1 MRLVSLLAKEM
12 AHRKLNLAL
21 SVTSVALGVACGVG
35 ALLMLRVFD
44 LETERTLSAMD
55 QRSRAAWDNFQDEM
69 RKDMLNLGFNLM
81 ILHKEHNLSSPAEQT
96 RYLPESYINRL
107 AESSLATIN
116 HLLPFLQQ
124 KIWWPE
130 KKRWVTLVGTTG
142 EVYVKNADKQKPMQP
157 RVAPQHAVLGFAI
170 HQSLEIK
177 AGDSITVMDRTFTV
191 AECLPAKGFEED
203 EQIWIPLNEAQDLLG
218 KKGLITGMLAVNC
231 QCAPKDMI
239 KIHRAIAALLPDT
252 KVVEHN
258 SRLVARAQVRS
269 KSAVEADQALEREK
283 ETRKQLK
290 ERRLAFAA
298 VFVPLVVVVSV
309 VWLAF
314 LIWSN
319 VRQRKTE
326 IGILSAMGLPARS
339 ILFLF
344 IGKAVIVGLAG
355 SLVGF
360 GAGVALVAVQGG
372 AVATVVRS
380 SDIPLAAGYLLVAV
394 LMSMV
399 ASWVPALVAARMDP
413 AVSLR
418 EGD

>member
-1 MRLVSLLAKEM
+1 
-12 AHRKLNLAL
+12 
-21 SVTSVALGVACGVG
+21 
-35 ALLMLRVFD
+35 
-44 LETERTLSAMD
+44 
-55 QRSRAAWDNFQDEM
+55 
-69 RKDMLNLGFNLM
+69 
-81 ILHKEHNLSSPAEQT
+81 
-96 RYLPESYINRL
+96 
-107 AESSLATIN
+107 
-116 HLLPFLQQ
+116 
-124 KIWWPE
+124 
-130 KKRWVTLVGTTG
+130 
-142 EVYVKNADKQKPMQP
+142 
-157 RVAPQHAVLGFAI
+157 
-170 HQSLEIK
+170 
-177 AGDSITVMDRTFTV
+177 
-191 AECLPAKGFEED
+191 
-203 EQIWIPLNEAQDLLG
+203 
-218 KKGLITGMLAVNC
+218 
-231 QCAPKDMI
+231 
-239 KIHRAIAALLPDT
+239 
-252 KVVEHN
+252 
-258 SRLVARAQVRS
+258 
-269 KSAVEADQALEREK
+269 VEADQALEREK

-399 ASWVPALVAARMDP
+399 ASWVPALMAARMDP